1 MYQKIDQT
9 LRHTFQTCL
18 PKVHHTKAN
27 CALFYPNSNQKQS
40 HHHLGKD
47 TKIHIQNKDNPMQQ
61 IDMPVQSDDENLHI
75 CNHPMTSVPW
85 PNGIMR
91 RDQVEEKLQWKLLQ
105 MLCDSMVVGEVAL
118 VFAAVEYHLMDG
130 KCVAIVRWS
139 ILHFRNLNV

>member
-1 MYQKIDQT
+1 
-9 LRHTFQTCL
+9 
-18 PKVHHTKAN
+18 
-27 CALFYPNSNQKQS
+27 
-40 HHHLGKD
+40 
-47 TKIHIQNKDNPMQQ
+47 MQQ
-61 IDMPVQSDDENLHI
+61 NDMPVQSDDENLHI
-75 CNHPMTSVPW
+75 CHHSMTSVPW